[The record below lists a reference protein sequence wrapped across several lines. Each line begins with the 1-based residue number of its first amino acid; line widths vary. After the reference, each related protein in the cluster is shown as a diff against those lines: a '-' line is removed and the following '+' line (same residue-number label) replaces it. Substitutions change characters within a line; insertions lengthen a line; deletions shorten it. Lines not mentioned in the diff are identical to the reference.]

1 MGKASWFLPRN
12 PGPKEP
18 DVHRSFGA
26 ALAPLLVLFLSA
38 FAANADGERMYGTL
52 SIGASVPEV
61 SIAGVPS
68 NTGANG
74 DFGAAFGVQ
83 SSETFRWDVAEV
95 RYVNFAG
102 TDLGFGTS
110 KSALSLG
117 TTMNWGYFAE
127 SASVQPFVS
136 LGLGAERLRY
146 QNGADGLF
154 KNDWAFQWSL
164 GGGVSF
170 NVSDKVGTAIR
181 YRYSKTNRSTEGVDF
196 SVNANVVTLEIT
208 YFGGP

>member
-1 MGKASWFLPRN
+1 M
-12 PGPKEP
+12 
-18 DVHRSFGA
+18 HRSFGA

-52 SIGASVPEV
+52 SMGASVPDV
-61 SIAGVPS
+61 SVAGVPS
-68 NTGANG
+68 DTGANG

-83 SSETFRWDVAEV
+83 SSETFRWDVAEI

-110 KSALSLG
+110 QSALSLG

-127 SASVQPFVS
+127 SAFIQPFAS
-136 LGLGAERLRY
+136 FGLGTERLRY
-146 QNGADGLF
+146 QNGADGQF
-154 KNDWAFQWSL
+154 KSDWAFQWSF
-164 GGGVSF
+164 GGGISF

-181 YRYSKTNRSTEGVDF
+181 YRYTNTNRSTEGVDF
-196 SVNANVVTLEIT
+196 SVNTNVVTLELT